1 MLHGSAAKVRKV
13 GGPTNSNIRRLDPLV
28 YQPSHVSSH
37 AVTLPH
43 TNATSKIQNQHVVQS
58 AGVACPLALASCSDA
73 DYPFLPTAGNSGNQK
88 AAQPEA
94 IPCNVNATVQ
104 SKAGV
109 HYSNPYASHE
119 NRGVQETAQT
129 KADSIAIASIGI
141 DRHGDSF
148 AGAQTVAARI
158 GDGAP
163 LLTHSRA
170 ESVVQSITFTGP
182 RGSTSI
188 VTYNTHSGIQQGLDP
203 IAIAKAQLIV
213 SSSNE
218 EATKQAPRSQIANEP
233 NCSFQRADASKI
245 LVQRMVMGPNILTVV
260 HHMELQM
267 ASQHDLSVPPFATAH
282 SLPPLEARASVA
294 EPQITSQLAG
304 SSNLQQSGLMV
315 QVVTGELKQPEF
327 WTKGPFAP
335 EQGDFYSSGAAVL
348 AELRACIVV
357 FGAAV
362 LNI

>member
-1 MLHGSAAKVRKV
+1 HSSDLNDPHDVNAASHYYPFRHPVLLTLIKMLHGSAAKVRKV

-73 DYPFLPTAGNSGNQK
+73 DYPSLPTAGNSGNQK

-129 KADSIAIASIGI
+129 KADSIAIASIGV

-148 AGAQTVAARI
+148 AGAQTIAARI

-170 ESVVQSITFTGP
+170 ESVVQSITFTDNIHYGL
-182 RGSTSI
+182 
-188 VTYNTHSGIQQGLDP
+188 QQIPLKGTDIPPTTEVHPSHVSLGNVNGLS
-203 IAIAKAQLIV
+203 V
-213 SSSNE
+213 
-218 EATKQAPRSQIANEP
+218 
-233 NCSFQRADASKI
+233 DAS
-245 LVQRMVMGPNILTVV
+245 
-260 HHMELQM
+260 